1 MNKLIEAIETIQ
13 DMLDV
18 SERTGS
24 AYVYTHNGGNE
35 RIRNVLEQLQTY
47 KELREKNTKLLRS
60 LWRKDGFGGG
70 LTMKAFFENDK
81 NILVFRDIK
90 KIGKS
95 KTNEEWLKSLN
106 TEELA
111 KELAL
116 IAEWDR
122 TQVEKTRKSV
132 GLQEFMERWLK
143 SKHREK

>member
-1 MNKLIEAIETIQ
+1 
-13 DMLDV
+13 
-18 SERTGS
+18 
-24 AYVYTHNGGNE
+24 
-35 RIRNVLEQLQTY
+35 
-47 KELREKNTKLLRS
+47 
-60 LWRKDGFGGG
+60 
-70 LTMKAFFENDK
+70 MKAFFENDK

>member
-1 MNKLIEAIETIQ
+1 
-13 DMLDV
+13 
-18 SERTGS
+18 
-24 AYVYTHNGGNE
+24 
-35 RIRNVLEQLQTY
+35 
-47 KELREKNTKLLRS
+47 
-60 LWRKDGFGGG
+60 
-70 LTMKAFFENDK
+70 MKAFFENDK

-106 TEELA
+106 AEELA

>member
-1 MNKLIEAIETIQ
+1 
-13 DMLDV
+13 
-18 SERTGS
+18 
-24 AYVYTHNGGNE
+24 
-35 RIRNVLEQLQTY
+35 
-47 KELREKNTKLLRS
+47 
-60 LWRKDGFGGG
+60 
-70 LTMKAFFENDK
+70 MKAFFENDK
-81 NILVFRDIK
+81 NILVFRNIK